1 MEEEKKRDFFVILKD
16 FLPFLQNKN
25 NQLATSR
32 PSHFLGRQL

>member
-1 MEEEKKRDFFVILKD
+1 MVKKKGEIFVILKD
-16 FLPFLQNKN
+16 FSPFFETKK